1 MTKPNIR
8 DFYDTLGYDKWTR
21 DEFTANHISNIKEYL
36 RRVERDFTE
45 GDVDDTT
52 IKYVTMAIDQ
62 ASSLIKDLLD
72 IKAEAE

>member
-21 DEFTANHISNIKEYL
+21 DEFTANHIHNIKEYL
-36 RRVERDFTE
+36 YTVEQHFESGEVTDN
-45 GDVDDTT
+45 T
-52 IKYVTMAIDQ
+52 IKYATMVIDQ